1 MMDSQYTPVIF
12 GTLTQPNPSDRQLK
26 RGDAE
31 RLHTDELAMFL
42 ARATMRWRVHL
53 CVDVGYEDGFNQHSH
68 LIIGVLTD
76 ELDAWRRNR
85 DRFDP
90 RRAWRWH
97 IVKHWDDYD
106 PNHEGDCFSY
116 VTKKHIHLLDSHLR
130 CPQRGK
136 CRRGGC
142 SVK

>member
-1 MMDSQYTPVIF
+1 MDSRFTPVIF
-12 GTLTQPNPSDRQLK
+12 ATLTQPNASKRQLD
-26 RGDAE
+26 RGDAQALHLEEIE
-31 RLHTDELAMFL
+31 RFIS
-42 ARATMRWRVHL
+42 RATLRWRVHL
-53 CVDVGYEDGFNQHSH
+53 CFDVGYEDGTNQHSH

-76 ELDAWRRNR
+76 ELDVWRKNR

-90 RRAWRWH
+90 REAWRWH
-97 IVKHWDDYD
+97 IVNHFEDYN
-106 PNHEGDCFSY
+106 PNHSGDVFSY
-116 VTKKHIHLLDSHLR
+116 VTKKHTHLLDSHLT